1 MSASPVRV
9 TRLELEEFRLYRRL
23 DLPISPRGIRIVGPN
38 GSGKTTI
45 IEALLLVSTTRS
57 RRGVLD
63 ADLIGHESGIEFGTA
78 PYARVRAHIENDH
91 RTARIE
97 VFLERAGNGNS
108 SRKLLRVGD
117 VARRAIDVVG
127 IFPTVA
133 FSPEDLELVIGSPG
147 VRRRFLDVV
156 LSQVDREYMRHL
168 SRFGRMVTQRNSL
181 LRAIAAGDSKRDELA
196 FWDDQVTALGAYV
209 IAARAIAAAEIA
221 RSAARLFRELA
232 SFEGDLDVTYAST
245 LQQPDAWWEPIRRGE
260 LEVRS
265 AAQRVSV
272 AVESA
277 IRGSV
282 AEDIARGVT
291 TVGPHRDDLEIRLGG
306 RPIQRFGSRGQQRLA
321 IVALKLAEIEFI
333 STRLGVRPAL
343 LLDDVLSELDSRH
356 RDMLLTS
363 ARESECQ
370 LVVTS
375 TDADLV
381 DHPDLA
387 ELDFAVLD
395 APGQLRLVE
404 RRG

>member
-1 MSASPVRV
+1 
-9 TRLELEEFRLYRRL
+9 
-23 DLPISPRGIRIVGPN
+23 
-38 GSGKTTI
+38 
-45 IEALLLVSTTRS
+45 
-57 RRGVLD
+57 
-63 ADLIGHESGIEFGTA
+63 
-78 PYARVRAHIENDH
+78 
-91 RTARIE
+91 
-97 VFLERAGNGNS
+97 
-108 SRKLLRVGD
+108 
-117 VARRAIDVVG
+117 
-127 IFPTVA
+127 
-133 FSPEDLELVIGSPG
+133 
-147 VRRRFLDVV
+147 
-156 LSQVDREYMRHL
+156 
-168 SRFGRMVTQRNSL
+168 
-181 LRAIAAGDSKRDELA
+181 
-196 FWDDQVTALGAYV
+196 
-209 IAARAIAAAEIA
+209 
-221 RSAARLFRELA
+221 
-232 SFEGDLDVTYAST
+232 
-245 LQQPDAWWEPIRRGE
+245 EPIRRGE

-387 ELDFAVLD
+387 DLDFAVLD